1 MQSQPAN
8 PPEADWAIDL
18 VRGLAALMVVAT
30 HYQYF
35 FSNVS
40 PVVDFARTGVDFF
53 FAISGYLFAPY
64 LVGRPLPVLP
74 FLMRRLFRLYPLYL
88 VALATYAGLHVLNGQ
103 KIEHLIVHLF
113 FLQTIESREIA
124 FHFNGAFWSLP
135 PEVEF
140 YLVLPVLAKLVRG
153 TRQVIALF
161 AVAVTLHCLISFQ
174 YPLEYAKTPYTTL
187 GVHLPGL
194 LCEFLAGSVVYC
206 LMSQT
211 PALRLRLWA
220 MGTGITLLSGL
231 CWVFVHTYANGGDI
245 AINSNPLLRGNVGFF
260 AACGY
265 ALFIGGFVG
274 CFRVHN
280 QGVKSMALIMGN
292 LSYGIYLFHNAAPT
306 MLTTIKPLVSG
317 PQFGFLCLVA
327 TISIAAVLH
336 VIWEAPMRSFGR
348 AIAKKIEMQ
357 KLMVVS
363 Q

>member
-1 MQSQPAN
+1 MQSQPAS

-18 VRGLAALMVVAT
+18 LRGLAALLVVAT

-40 PVVDFARTGVDFF
+40 PIVDFARTGVDLF

-74 FLMRRLFRLYPLYL
+74 FLTRRFFRLYPLYL

-103 KIEHLIVHLF
+103 KLEHLIVHLF
-113 FLQTIESREIA
+113 FLQTLESREIA

-140 YLVLPVLAKLVRG
+140 YLVLPILAKLVRG
-153 TRQVIALF
+153 TRQVTALF
-161 AVAVTLHCLISFQ
+161 AVAVTLHCLIAFQ
-174 YPLEYAKTPYTTL
+174 YPLEYAKTPFTTL

-194 LCEFLAGSVVYC
+194 LCEFLAGSLAYC
-206 LMSQT
+206 FMSQAAT
-211 PALRLRLWA
+211 VRFRLLGMVIGLALLA
-220 MGTGITLLSGL
+220 GL
-231 CWVFVHTYANGGDI
+231 CWVFVYTYANGGDV

-265 ALFIGGFVG
+265 AIFIGGFVG
-274 CFRVHN
+274 CFGAPN
-280 QGVKSMALIMGN
+280 QMIKKIALTMGN
-292 LSYGIYLFHNAAPT
+292 LSYGIYLFHNAAPS
-306 MLTTIKPLVSG
+306 MLHAIKPMVSG
-317 PQFGFLCLVA
+317 PQFAFLCLGV
-327 TISIAAVLH
+327 TIAITAVLH

-348 AIAKKIEMQ
+348 TIANKLDLQ
-357 KLMVVS
+357 KRTVAN